1 MSTVNT
7 KTKAHQK
14 GGTDP
19 RYGKRDSPRQKE
31 ANVNNIGINGDHM
44 AAPVPIYIE
53 SPSDTIIK
61 NRYNSWIILGRDR
74 PSTRASG
81 HGALGDTHA
90 AAIDIVAGLMGSNAA
105 SHDVRTGREVY
116 CDPDMT
122 NDAARVYISQKTNI
136 DKNFKLV
143 AGKVGNS
150 EHKSGIGI
158 KADAVRIMARH
169 GMKLV
174 TGVDAKNSHGSDR
187 LSLVGVDIIAGNID
201 DASKR
206 ADLQPMVKGT
216 NLATCLRR
224 LSQHVAYLNGVVNTF
239 LKIQDKYNKALMHHF
254 HVSPYFATPTTP
266 SEIVVAE
273 GVECTVNTLLEAENS
288 LRNNKKNLGV
298 WQSIYLKSSGK
309 RYINSRWNKVN

>member
-1 MSTVNT
+1 MSVRT
-7 KTKAHQK
+7 KTPAINNS
-14 GGTDP
+14 GIDP
-19 RYGKRDSPRQKE
+19 RYGKRDSPEQKK
-31 ANVNNIGINGDHM
+31 ANAENLGINGDHM
-44 AAPVPIYIE
+44 PAPVPKYIE

-81 HGALGDTHA
+81 HGATGDTHA
-90 AAIDIVAGLMGSNAA
+90 ASIDIVAGLMGANAA
-105 SHDVRTGREVY
+105 SHDVRTGQEVY

-122 NDAARVYISQKTNI
+122 NDAARIYISQKTNI
-136 DKNFKLV
+136 DKNFKLI

-150 EHKSGIGI
+150 EHKSGIAI
-158 KADAVRIMARH
+158 KADAVRIMSRH

-174 TGVDAKNSHGSDR
+174 TGVDPVNSQNSDR

-206 ADLQPMVKGT
+206 ADLQPMVKGA
-216 NLATCLRR
+216 NLAACLRR
-224 LSQHVAYLNGVVNTF
+224 LSQHVADLNGVVNTF

-254 HVSPYFATPTTP
+254 HTSPYFTAPTTP
-266 SEIVVAE
+266 SEIVVSE
-273 GVECTVNTLLEAENS
+273 GVECAVNTLIEAENS

-298 WQSIYLKSSGK
+298 WQGIYLKSSGK